1 MRLFVY
7 DLETLYN
14 LFSFC
19 GKFVGEDDIYY
30 YEISDRVNQT
40 HELVQFLQ
48 WMQNEPGMMM
58 VGYNSIGFD
67 YPILHAFMQQPYTFG
82 YKGAYDMCQKIIG
95 GQAYGNAGAHTV
107 WKKDR
112 LIDQLDI
119 VKMLHFD
126 NKAKRTS
133 LKSVEV
139 AMRSPT
145 VEDMPVPLGVPLTPE
160 QMELVKTY
168 NIHDVIKTEEF
179 LLLNKAALDMRIEFL
194 NAGILQGDVLN
205 FSDVKIGEQ
214 FMVAKLGRHNCYNGS
229 KAKNTVRSKIALK
242 NLILPKIQ
250 FRDDEFQEVRDWF
263 SEQVIDL
270 NAKVPK
276 PKLTKTLGGV
286 EFTFGLGGV
295 HASRHNKVYKN
306 TDTHEIVDIDVA
318 GMYVAVAI
326 ANGYYPQ
333 HLGTDF
339 TRVYKGLQTERKQYP
354 KGTSMNALLKLAG
367 NGVYGNSNNPYS
379 PFYDTKYTY
388 SVTIT
393 GQLQLLQLVEA
404 IHTIPGL
411 EIIQANTDGITVYL
425 PREYRNQFEMWC
437 KWWENETDLVLEFVD
452 YKGMWIADVNNY
464 IAQTTDGKVKLKG
477 RYWYPKSIKDYEG
490 QWHKDFGNMVR
501 QKVAEQCL
509 VNGDDVNNLIR
520 IATDPYDFLLSYK
533 AKGGAKVFIGD
544 KEQQRTTRYY
554 VSVSGE
560 PMKKVAPPKGVVGHY
575 KRKSKLTDAYY
586 EKILAE
592 VGEGVWDERIHT
604 KNKSKYTIVETS
616 IQSGRLVK
624 ECNNIDKFNWNDV
637 DWDFYITETE
647 KLLCLD

>member
-1 MRLFVY
+1 MRYFIY

-14 LFSFC
+14 LFSFA
-19 GKFVGEDDIYY
+19 GKFVGENEVYY
-30 YEISDRVNQT
+30 FEISDRINQT
-40 HELVQFLQ
+40 HELIQFLQ
-48 WMQNEPGMMM
+48 GLQRDGVTM

-82 YKGAYDMCQKIIG
+82 CKGAYDMCQKIIG
-95 GQAYGNAGAHTV
+95 GQTYGNAGAYTI

-112 LIDQLDI
+112 MIDQLDI

-133 LKSVEV
+133 LKSLQV

-145 VEDMPVPLGVPLTPE
+145 VEDMPVPLGVPISVE

-168 NIHDVIKTEEF
+168 NIHDVTETEKFF
-179 LLLNKAALDMRIEFL
+179 LKNMAAVEMRTEFL
-194 NAGILQGDVLN
+194 NAGVLQGDVMN

-214 FMVAKLGRHNCYNGS
+214 FMVSRLGRNKCYSGS
-229 KAKNTVRSKIALK
+229 KPKNTTRSKIALK
-242 NLILPKIQ
+242 NLLLPKIQ
-250 FRDDEFQEVRDWF
+250 FRDDEFQAVRDWF
-263 SEQVIDL
+263 GEQVIDL

-276 PKLTKTLGGV
+276 PKLTKELADV
-286 EFTFGLGGV
+286 DFVFGLGGV
-295 HASRHNKVYKN
+295 HASRHNKVYRSN
-306 TDTHEIVDIDVA
+306 DTHEVIDIDVA
-318 GMYVAVAI
+318 GMYVAVGI
-326 ANGYYPQ
+326 ANGYYPE
-333 HLGTDF
+333 HLGQDF
-339 TRVYKGLQTERKQYP
+339 VRVYKGLQQERKQYA

-425 PREYRNQFEMWC
+425 PREYRNQFNMWC
-437 KWWENETDLVLEFVD
+437 QWWEELTGLVLEFID
-452 YKGMWIADVNNY
+452 YQGMWIADVNNY

-477 RYWYPKSIKDYEG
+477 RYWYPKNEKDYEG
-490 QWHKDFGNMVR
+490 VWNKDFGNMLR
-501 QKVAEQCL
+501 QKVAERVL
-509 VNGDDVNNLIR
+509 VHGDKLADVIR
-520 IATDPYDFLLSYK
+520 LVSDPYDLLLSYK
-533 AKGGAKVFIGD
+533 AKGGAQVFIGD
-544 KEQQRTTRYY
+544 TEQQKTTRYY
-554 VSVSGE
+554 VSTSGQ
-560 PMKKVAPPKGVVGHY
+560 PMKKVASPKGPIGQY

-586 EKILAE
+586 ESILSQI
-592 VGEGVWDERIHT
+592 GEGIWDERIHT
-604 KNKSKYTIVETS
+604 KNKSTYQIVETS

-624 ECNNIDKFNWNDV
+624 ECNNINKFNWNDV
-637 DWDFYITETE
+637 DWDYYITETE
-647 KLLCLD
+647 KLLCLS